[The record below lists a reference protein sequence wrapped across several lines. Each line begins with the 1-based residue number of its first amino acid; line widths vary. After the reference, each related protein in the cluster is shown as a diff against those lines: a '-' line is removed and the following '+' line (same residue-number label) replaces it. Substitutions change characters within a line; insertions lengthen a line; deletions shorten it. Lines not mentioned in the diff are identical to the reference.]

1 VWRKNLPIPAWVP
14 VQRGNKKP
22 RDKERGIDGRREMWR
37 WGEHPSATLTRLIG
51 ACPPI
56 KRASVAEVK
65 LEFSDLLNQGDDTAS
80 NPAVADFDESF

>member
-1 VWRKNLPIPAWVP
+1 L
-14 VQRGNKKP
+14 
-22 RDKERGIDGRREMWR
+22 
-37 WGEHPSATLTRLIG
+37 SS
-51 ACPPI
+51 I